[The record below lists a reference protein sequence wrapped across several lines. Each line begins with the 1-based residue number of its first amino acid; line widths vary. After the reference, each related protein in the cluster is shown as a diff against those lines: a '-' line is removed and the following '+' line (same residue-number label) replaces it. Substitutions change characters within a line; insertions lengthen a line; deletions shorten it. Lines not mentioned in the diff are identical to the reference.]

1 LIKFHILNLVK
12 AIVKAYIL
20 EIINYHERYLITK
33 MYSLRKLSVFL
44 NCTLRNNVR
53 RTLTSQ
59 PAANANVDKD
69 KGMYSKYHEKYVQ
82 ADVRFANTYFILEK
96 TILVKQ
102 MGKVTT
108 IGINRPEKRNC
119 LDVATAHL
127 LSEAARIGQ

>member
-1 LIKFHILNLVK
+1 
-12 AIVKAYIL
+12 
-20 EIINYHERYLITK
+20 
-33 MYSLRKLSVFL
+33 
-44 NCTLRNNVR
+44 
-53 RTLTSQ
+53 
-59 PAANANVDKD
+59 
-69 KGMYSKYHEKYVQ
+69 MYSKYHKKYVQ

-127 LSEAARIGQ
+127 LSKALDEFENNEESLVGVLYGEGGNFCAGYDLKEIANYDGENEESIPHFGPLVYSIYI